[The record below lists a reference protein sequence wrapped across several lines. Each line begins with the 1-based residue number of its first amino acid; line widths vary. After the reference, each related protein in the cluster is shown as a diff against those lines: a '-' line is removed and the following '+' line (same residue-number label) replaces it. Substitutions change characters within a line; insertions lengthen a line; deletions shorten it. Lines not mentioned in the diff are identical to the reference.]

1 MGIPRVH
8 DASCNEEKKPFH
20 LATDLPKTATF
31 KPKQG
36 RHYAMCRVPWGIP
49 TIQVLRRTLQERCSG

>member
-1 MGIPRVH
+1 M
-8 DASCNEEKKPFH
+8 PFH

-36 RHYAMCRVPWGIP
+36 RHYAMCRVPWPP
-49 TIQVLRRTLQERCSG
+49 TVIQVFGSRPCLRR